1 MKLDKQVEA
10 RSAQELLQ
18 EFNETR
24 RGSIRGQFLTFRG
37 AEGYDVYNPSVPFE
51 IDGKTVIA
59 GRVEKRENEV
69 SQTMFFERTGE
80 EWTLIGDAP
89 VLPLQDPFVTFVGG
103 ELVLG
108 GVYCD
113 WDGPVLRRFTTHYYR
128 GKSLNS
134 LAYFAAGPDFMKDI
148 RLLELSDGRVAIC
161 SRPQGG
167 ELLEKTGC
175 LAKIGFV
182 VVDSLEEVG
191 PEAIVKAAYL
201 EGQFLPSEWGGANQL
216 FALSNGLIGIIGHK
230 SWGEMVGDKNLL
242 HYYCMAFALD
252 PETLAVTPVKVIGCR
267 DCFPAGGEKKI
278 QTRDVTFTSGIVR
291 REDGKALLYAGLS
304 DCDAGCMLIDDPLL
318 EYEQL

>member
-1 MKLDKQVEA
+1 MKLQKEVAA

-24 RGSIRGQFLTFRG
+24 RGDASGCYLTFRG

-59 GRVEKRENEV
+59 GRVEQRENEV
-69 SQTMFFERTGE
+69 SRTMFFEKSGN
-80 EWTLIGDAP
+80 EWVLIPDAP
-89 VLPLQDPFVTFVGG
+89 VLPLQDPFVTFIGG

-113 WDGPVLRRFTTHYYR
+113 WDGPVLRRFATHYYR
-128 GKSLNS
+128 GSSLQS
-134 LAYFAAGPDFMKDI
+134 LTYFTTGPDFMKDI
-148 RLLELSDGRVAIC
+148 RLLELPDGRIAIC

-175 LAKIGFV
+175 MAKIGFAI
-182 VVDSLEEVG
+182 VDSLDDVG
-191 PEAIVKAAYL
+191 PDAVRNAVNL

-216 FALSNGLIGIIGHK
+216 FNLSNGLIGIIGHK
-230 SWGEMVGDKNLL
+230 SWGEMVDGKNLL

-252 PETLAVTPVKVIGCR
+252 PRTMEVSPVKIIGCR
-267 DCFPAGGEKKI
+267 DCFPAGEEKKI

-291 REDGKALLYAGLS
+291 LENGKAMLYAGLS
-304 DCDAGCMLIDDPLL
+304 DCDAGCMLIEDPFL
-318 EYEQL
+318 EYEAL